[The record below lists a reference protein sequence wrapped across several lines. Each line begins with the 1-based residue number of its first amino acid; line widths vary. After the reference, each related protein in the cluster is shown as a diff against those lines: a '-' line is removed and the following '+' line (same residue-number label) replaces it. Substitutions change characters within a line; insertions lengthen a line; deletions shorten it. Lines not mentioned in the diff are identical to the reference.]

1 MQRSCRS
8 CRSLHREA
16 ADKIDA
22 LFVSANS
29 HLLVSR
35 NANFGKMVKSKLG
48 NLIHAPN
55 SPEAKGLALG
65 DVKWLWT
72 RFPNIVWAT
81 GPGHILELASDT
93 QKNLLG
99 DGTAS
104 SWLDMSTCGPL
115 YTPEGVKTSLTS
127 ST

>member
-65 DVKWLWT
+65 DVKWLGPWSMHGHGPWSQPT
-72 RFPNIVWAT
+72 RQGGSRRAVPKPSMCLRLPMF
-81 GPGHILELASDT
+81 
-93 QKNLLG
+93 
-99 DGTAS
+99 
-104 SWLDMSTCGPL
+104 
-115 YTPEGVKTSLTS
+115 
-127 ST
+127 

>member
-1 MQRSCRS
+1 MSS
-8 CRSLHREA
+8 VFSLAVQHVISFQPGGSHRTGA
-16 ADKIDA
+16 R
-22 LFVSANS
+22 LCT
-29 HLLVSR
+29 
-35 NANFGKMVKSKLG
+35 G
-48 NLIHAPN
+48 N
-55 SPEAKGLALG
+55 
-65 DVKWLWT
+65 